1 MRFLGTFRRGHYFL
15 YSTNRGYDDMER
27 RIVQC
32 IILHKK
38 HIIENIYMS
47 ILLDGIMITVLRA
60 AARNWNTTP
69 QANFCPDSRTSE
81 RKTRLAAGHSEIG
94 KEKRLVYIFVY
105 SSALQIRLF

>member
-1 MRFLGTFRRGHYFL
+1 
-15 YSTNRGYDDMER
+15 MER

-38 HIIENIYMS
+38 HIIENILYMS
-47 ILLDGIMITVLRA
+47 ILLGGIMITVLRA

-81 RKTRLAAGHSEIG
+81 RKIRLAAGHSEIG
-94 KEKRLVYIFVY
+94 KEKGLAYIC
-105 SSALQIRLF
+105 